1 MANED
6 LKNALLKVHGI
17 QPLRGGGAATHT
29 MPDGTVMPGATHA
42 EYQAMG
48 YQDGGDVDAQA
59 VQNMAM
65 AQEQMANQNVDLETA
80 ISGLMAQRETAEDP
94 DEIAAADQLLAKT
107 EMTAQAP
114 MAEMSAEIAA
124 QGRGG
129 DTLLAHLTQ
138 GETILPMAM
147 MDDPKFERAVENR
160 FKELDLDPEEYVAG
174 VGIASL
180 NPMTG
185 LEEFGFFKKLF
196 KGIKKIAKKIAPIAG
211 PLANFIPGV
220 GPILAGAIGAA
231 TNVVAGKG
239 LKGAISGGLGGWGA
253 GKLMGGIGSL
263 GTVGGN
269 VVGKFNPVTGTGG
282 FQNLGFFDKFRA
294 LGSGAKAGI
303 GSLFGGAPVTQG
315 TGGQYQIQPGDNLN
329 QIAQANGMTVD
340 QLLGANPQITDPN
353 MIYAGQGLNIPGVS
367 TNNQPGGF
375 QLSNLWRGGGS
386 DNVGNYGML
395 GDVAGGFTDRLGLT
409 NYGTGQGQGQ
419 GQGGGFGGRL
429 GGGLGSLAM
438 AGVPAYMLG
447 KMAYDEAKA
456 DKGVPLTPLTT
467 MGPTGRYNIE
477 AEIARRMGTQTPNP
491 VEFGLLPHGTFPELS
506 GGRPMAAAGGGA
518 VYPMAY
524 ANGGDVAMEDFERM
538 NGGING
544 PGTETSDD
552 VPAMLSD
559 GEFVFTGEA
568 VRGAGAFDMNNQGGI
583 LTLTPSGTPDRER
596 GTNVMYEM
604 MDLLGAMPM
613 PMPRKFQYGGIA
625 GLGGG
630 YDPYGGYGGGYGD
643 PYGGYGDPY
652 GGYGDPYGGGYDP
665 YGGYGGYDPGPARAQ
680 PALPPPAAQPALPPP
695 AAQPALPPPAAQ
707 PALPPPTEAAGQN
720 RPYMR
725 QALKPAPT
733 SCRILT
739 TRTIVVWP
747 RWQRRFYTR
756 RHASSR
762 NHVFQS

>member
-1 MANED
+1 MANEYPRQ
-6 LKNALLKVHGI
+6 ALS
-17 QPLRGGGAATHT
+17 GGAATHT

-42 EYQAMG
+42 EYQAMQMQNG
-48 YQDGGDVDAQA
+48 GAVPAISPELQERINRFSGDPGITTTLPGISEQERFAAQRMGEGISATGPFGEPLPLDANSGITQAMASQLKGQISNREMDSLLNSQVSNREMDALLGAQQASPTPPVIKNPDPAQELQQRLEQMPKMREGGDVDAQA
-59 VQNMAM
+59 LQNMAM

-80 ISGLMAQRETAEDP
+80 ISGLMAQREAAEDP

-114 MAEMSAEIAA
+114 LAEISAEIAS

-147 MDDPKFERAVENR
+147 MDDPKFEKAVENR
-160 FKELDLDPEEYVAG
+160 FRELDLEPEEFVAG

-185 LEEFGFFKKLF
+185 LEEFGFFKKLG
-196 KGIKKIAKKIAPIAG
+196 KGLKKLAKKIAPIAG

-239 LKGAISGGLGGWGA
+239 LKGAITGGLGGYGV
-253 GKLMGGIGSL
+253 GKALGGIGSL
-263 GTVGGN
+263 GGTSAQAFKALGPT
-269 VVGKFNPVTGTGG
+269 GKFSAIRSGLGSLPGTG
-282 FQNLGFFDKFRA
+282 FF
-294 LGSGAKAGI
+294 GKASEFIMPGQDQV
-303 GSLFGGAPVTQG
+303 GLFGNIGKVF
-315 TGGQYQIQPGDNLN
+315 GGQQQPNDMVGQLQQQAAAAGQAGNTDL
-329 QIAQANGMTVD
+329 QFELEQQAQALMS
-340 QLLGANPQITDPN
+340 Q
-353 MIYAGQGLNIPGVS
+353 
-367 TNNQPGGF
+367 QP
-375 QLSNLWRGGGS
+375 
-386 DNVGNYGML
+386 
-395 GDVAGGFTDRLGLT
+395 
-409 NYGTGQGQGQ
+409 
-419 GQGGGFGGRL
+419 QGGGFLSSLYSGTGSDETGKFGYLGDLGAGLMGGG

-447 KMAYDEAKA
+447 KMAFDEAKK

-491 VEFGLLPHGTFPELS
+491 VEFGLLPQGTFPELS

-518 VYPMAY
+518 VYPMRY

-568 VRGAGAFDMNNQGGI
+568 VRGAGGYDMNNQGGI

-596 GTNVMYEM
+596 GTNLMYEM
-604 MDLLGAMPM
+604 MDL
-613 PMPRKFQYGGIA
+613 F
-625 GLGGG
+625 
-630 YDPYGGYGGGYGD
+630 
-643 PYGGYGDPY
+643 
-652 GGYGDPYGGGYDP
+652 
-665 YGGYGGYDPGPARAQ
+665 
-680 PALPPPAAQPALPPP
+680 
-695 AAQPALPPPAAQ
+695 
-707 PALPPPTEAAGQN
+707 
-720 RPYMR
+720 
-725 QALKPAPT
+725 
-733 SCRILT
+733 
-739 TRTIVVWP
+739 
-747 RWQRRFYTR
+747 
-756 RHASSR
+756 R
-762 NHVFQS
+762 NYANV

>member
-1 MANED
+1 MAN
-6 LKNALLKVHGI
+6 
-17 QPLRGGGAATHT
+17 QYLRQAPSGGAATHT

-42 EYQAMG
+42 EYQAMQMQNG
-48 YQDGGDVDAQA
+48 GAVPAISPELQERINRFAGDPGITTTLPGISEQERIAAQRMGEGISATGPFGEPLPLDANSGMSVQQLKEALAGQQTAPVDPAQELQQRLEQMPKMREGGDVDAQA
-59 VQNMAM
+59 LQNMAM

-80 ISGLMAQRETAEDP
+80 ISGLMAQKQTAEDP

-107 EMTAQAP
+107 EITAQAP
-114 MAEMSAEIAA
+114 LAEMSAEIAA

-147 MDDPKFERAVENR
+147 MDDPKFEKAVENR
-160 FKELDLDPEEYVAG
+160 FRELDLEPEEYVAG

-185 LEEFGFFKKLF
+185 LEEFGFFKKLA
-196 KGIKKIAKKIAPIAG
+196 KGIKKLAKKIAPIAG

-239 LKGAISGGLGGWGA
+239 LRGAIAGGLGGYGA
-253 GKLMGGIGSL
+253 GKALAGIGSL
-263 GTVGGN
+263 GGTSAQAFKALGPS
-269 VVGKFNPVTGTGG
+269 GKFS
-282 FQNLGFFDKFRA
+282 A
-294 LGSGAKAGI
+294 LRTGI
-303 GSLFGGAPVTQG
+303 GSLPGTGFFGKASEFIMPGQDQVGLFGNIGKVFGGQQPPTAQNEAGRLQQEAMVANQTGDLARGWELEQQAQALMSQQPQDGGGGFFERPTYDPDTRQM
-315 TGGQYQIQPGDNLN
+315 TGGGIGGRIGEFILPGQDDRGLLANL
-329 QIAQANGMTVD
+329 
-340 QLLGANPQITDPN
+340 
-353 MIYAGQGLNIPGVS
+353 GL
-367 TNNQPGGF
+367 
-375 QLSNLWRGGGS
+375 GGGS
-386 DNVGNYGML
+386 QQPRS
-395 GDVAGGFTDRLGLT
+395 GGFM
-409 NYGTGQGQGQ
+409 
-419 GQGGGFGGRL
+419 

-447 KMAYDEAKA
+447 KMAFDEAKK

-491 VEFGLLPHGTFPELS
+491 VEFGLLPQGTFPELS

-518 VYPMAY
+518 VYPMRY

-568 VRGAGAFDMNNQGGI
+568 VRGAGGYDMNNQGGI

-596 GTNVMYEM
+596 GTNLMYEM
-604 MDLLGAMPM
+604 MDLFGSYA
-613 PMPRKFQYGGIA
+613 
-625 GLGGG
+625 
-630 YDPYGGYGGGYGD
+630 
-643 PYGGYGDPY
+643 
-652 GGYGDPYGGGYDP
+652 
-665 YGGYGGYDPGPARAQ
+665 
-680 PALPPPAAQPALPPP
+680 
-695 AAQPALPPPAAQ
+695 
-707 PALPPPTEAAGQN
+707 N
-720 RPYMR
+720 
-725 QALKPAPT
+725 
-733 SCRILT
+733 
-739 TRTIVVWP
+739 V
-747 RWQRRFYTR
+747 
-756 RHASSR
+756 
-762 NHVFQS
+762 